1 MLRPTARR
9 RDLKRPRLSR
19 SRRPAHPPA
28 DFDRPIEPSINATPT
43 HIGADP
49 QLPARQDHKDGKINV
64 LFVCS
69 RNQWRSPTGETLFR
83 KHPGVNV
90 RSAGTSAQAKRRV
103 TANDVIW
110 ADLILVMEAKHR
122 AGLTAEFPQAI
133 VGKAIHVLDI
143 PDDYQYMDP
152 ELCELLERSVTN
164 LLMYARRTRHDPQI
178 WR

>member
-1 MLRPTARR
+1 MWRHGARR
-9 RDLKRPRLSR
+9 RDLKRSRQSR
-19 SRRPAHPPA
+19 SRRPGHPLG
-28 DFDRPIEPSINATPT
+28 DYDLPIDPNIDATPT

-49 QLPARQDHKDGKINV
+49 LPPARPDHKDGKINV

-69 RNQWRSPTGETLFR
+69 RNQWRSPTGEALFR

-110 ADLILVMEAKHR
+110 ADLILVMETKHR
-122 AGLTAEFPQAI
+122 ARLTVDFPQAM

-164 LLMYARRTRHDPQI
+164 LLMHARRTRHDL
-178 WR
+178 